1 MNPTDDLVRA
11 WSGLALIGAGR
22 EAGRDQFTATAK
34 GLLVALGWFVLAL
47 LLGAAA
53 QSVAVGLPRLD
64 QLLVGLGIQAVT
76 LAILF
81 IVMRSSLRFLA
92 LDTPTL
98 VLFVPAIYVLGLMQV
113 IAIPLVLL
121 GPNTQVLAIL
131 AAALMIGRAGK
142 VLAGMRTGTS
152 LAFAAAC
159 LMVLVLVPVALYM
172 LFVQFPSPA

>member
-1 MNPTDDLVRA
+1 M
-11 WSGLALIGAGR
+11 
-22 EAGRDQFTATAK
+22 
-34 GLLVALGWFVLAL
+34 
-47 LLGAAA
+47 
-53 QSVAVGLPRLD
+53 
-64 QLLVGLGIQAVT
+64 T
-76 LAILF
+76 LAALF